1 MYTVLS
7 IVSIKKV
14 AELCSRKKLFLTKMT
29 NFSSGDKNLVLK
41 MNYTSKQKVSY
52 TKSYALRYLQ
62 YKIHYIF
69 VICLFIYSFI
79 SSDLFRSN

>member
-1 MYTVLS
+1 MYKVLS
-7 IVSIKKV
+7 IVFIKKV
-14 AELCSRKKLFLTKMT
+14 AELRSRKKLFLTKVT
-29 NFSSGDKNLVLK
+29 NFSSGDKNIVLK
-41 MNYTSKQKVSY
+41 MNYTSKKLVPQ
-52 TKSYALRYLQ
+52 TKPYALRYLQ

>member
-14 AELCSRKKLFLTKMT
+14 AELCSRKKLFLTKVT

-41 MNYTSKQKVSY
+41 MNYTSKKLVPQSLMHWGIYNIKF
-52 TKSYALRYLQ
+52 
-62 YKIHYIF
+62 IIF
-69 VICLFIYSFI
+69 S
-79 SSDLFRSN
+79 